1 VEHGHIQKYLV
12 GEVNILAKLESM
24 IPNIE
29 KYIQYFR
36 YEKENLSLL
45 MDHCV
50 FPHLRLCEELFER
63 WASYDI
69 EHAFDETY
77 SPCTNMD

>member
-1 VEHGHIQKYLV
+1 MQKYLV

-36 YEKENLSLL
+36 HEKENLSLL
-45 MDHCV
+45 MDQHV
-50 FPHLRLCEELFER
+50 FPH
-63 WASYDI
+63 YDI
-69 EHAFDETY
+69 V
-77 SPCTNMD
+77 

>member
-1 VEHGHIQKYLV
+1 VERGHIEKYLV

-50 FPHLRLCEELFER
+50 FPYL
-63 WASYDI
+63 
-69 EHAFDETY
+69 
-77 SPCTNMD
+77 